1 MTDRERGRSVMDH
14 LEVWVDGAWQRVPLE
29 GDELTIGHSA
39 GNDLPLPFDRTV
51 SRLHAVVRR
60 VGSGWSIRD
69 LSSRNGTFVNGERI
83 VTERPL
89 RSGDEIRLGSVRLS
103 IRLEGAPGDDATIGA
118 EAPPEL
124 TRREREVLVA
134 LCQPIMSGDV
144 FREPATIRQI
154 AEQLFITEAAVKQ
167 HISRLYDKF
176 GIHEREGRRTRLA
189 NDAIRRGVVT
199 AAEIAAMRPAER

>member
-1 MTDRERGRSVMDH
+1 MDE

-29 GDELTIGHSA
+29 GEELTIGQSA

-51 SRLHAVVRR
+51 SRLHAVVSR

-89 RSGDEIRLGSVRLS
+89 HSGDEIRVGSVRLL
-103 IRLEGAPGDDATIGA
+103 IRLEGATPDDATIGA
-118 EAPPEL
+118 EAAPEL

-134 LCQPIMSGDV
+134 LCRPVMSGDV

-154 AEQLFITEAAVKQ
+154 AEQLFVTEAAVKQ

-176 GIHEREGRRTRLA
+176 GLYDREGRRARLA
-189 NDAIRRGVVT
+189 NEAIRRGVVT
-199 AAEIAAMRPAER
+199 AAEIAGARPAQR